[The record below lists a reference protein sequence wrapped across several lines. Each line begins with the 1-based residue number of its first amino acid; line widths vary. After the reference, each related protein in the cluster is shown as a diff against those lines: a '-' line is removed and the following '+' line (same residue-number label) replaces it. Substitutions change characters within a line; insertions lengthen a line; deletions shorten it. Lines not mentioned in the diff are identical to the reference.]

1 MTKCNNVYYKRIQ
14 CRIGLIEKRPKFE
27 REEVQTP
34 NMPLVPSRGLYL
46 YLEILKV
53 AYDDA
58 IVTDDEAQIL
68 HVLSRSLGVAPAD
81 TAECRSVVL
90 GEVASPFED
99 DDSFGGHHMGDVTTY
114 QSALIA
120 ALDDDVISEDEWAML
135 DHLRQTIGVQEDQHS
150 LIEEAIRA
158 MSEIDA
164 QGRRRIERL
173 ERFITVCPYR

>member
-1 MTKCNNVYYKRIQ
+1 
-14 CRIGLIEKRPKFE
+14 
-27 REEVQTP
+27 
-34 NMPLVPSRGLYL
+34 MPLVPSRGLYL

-90 GEVASPFED
+90 GEVPSPFED
-99 DDSFGGHHMGDVTTY
+99 DDSFGGHHIGDVTTY

-135 DHLRQTIGVQEDQHS
+135 DQLRQTIGVQEDQHA

>member
-1 MTKCNNVYYKRIQ
+1 MKSEAETTQI
-14 CRIGLIEKRPKFE
+14 
-27 REEVQTP
+27 
-34 NMPLVPSRGLYL
+34 MPLEPSRGLYL

-68 HVLSRSLGVAPAD
+68 HVLSRSLGVAPSD
-81 TAECRSVVL
+81 TAECRSVVRD
-90 GEVASPFED
+90 EIASPFGD
-99 DDSFGGHHMGDVTTY
+99 DETYSGHQMGDVTTY

-120 ALDDDVISEDEWAML
+120 ALDDDIISEDEWAML
-135 DHLRQTIGVQEDQHS
+135 DHLRQIIGVQEDQHA

-164 QGRRRIERL
+164 QGRRRVERL
-173 ERFITVCPYR
+173 ERFLTVCPYR

>member
-1 MTKCNNVYYKRIQ
+1 
-14 CRIGLIEKRPKFE
+14 
-27 REEVQTP
+27 
-34 NMPLVPSRGLYL
+34 MPLVPSRGLYL

-90 GEVASPFED
+90 GEVTSPFED
-99 DDSFGGHHMGDVTTY
+99 GDSFDGHHMGDVTTY

-135 DHLRQTIGVQEDQHS
+135 DHLRQTIGVQEDQHA